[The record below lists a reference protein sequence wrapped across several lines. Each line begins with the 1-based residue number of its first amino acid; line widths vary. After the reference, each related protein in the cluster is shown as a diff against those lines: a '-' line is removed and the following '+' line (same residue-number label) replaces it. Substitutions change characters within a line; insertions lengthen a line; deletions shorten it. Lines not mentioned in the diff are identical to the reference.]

1 MPNTPPR
8 LVADGKIYPCRFVK
22 MSATKD
28 HRGLQGEAND
38 ALIGI
43 SYEGGK
49 RPPLSDLVTDN
60 PHAEAGDPIGLLG
73 PGEQGLLELGA
84 DVTPRTKLKSDA
96 NGKGVPIATTG
107 TTLQQYGAIA
117 LEGGKAGEKIQVFV
131 ELGSERPAIA

>member
-8 LVADGKIYPCRFVK
+8 LVADGTIYPCRFVK
-22 MSATKD
+22 MSAEKD
-28 HRGLQGEAND
+28 FRGLQAEAND
-38 ALIGI
+38 VLIGI

-84 DVTPRTKLKSDA
+84 DATPNTKLKADGD
-96 NGKGVPIATTG
+96 GKGVPIAATG
-107 TTLQQYGAIA
+107 ATLQHYGAIA
-117 LEGGKAGEKIQVFV
+117 LEGGKAGTKIQVIV
-131 ELGSERPAIA
+131 ELGSVRPALV